1 MLILILLLIWLFI
14 ELFICVLFFVILKTI
29 IIRWYVQI
37 IIDSS
42 IIINLV
48 PRPWKWGLFVFFFAQ
63 IKTYLPLFYFLFIW
77 ILYLLVL
84 LLHSKIMILLKVF
97 IEQSFIILSIN
108 RLIIFFTQIQF
119 LMNQPLKII
128 IFFLLNFELFPF
140 YFFLLNHCIRYS
152 AITCIFSFN
161 FQLAHKL
168 LVNLGPGFLLTV
180 HWWINWLDHVLIW
193 VDDWIQFELML
204 IVFIFYILLQF
215 VS

>member
-1 MLILILLLIWLFI
+1 
-14 ELFICVLFFVILKTI
+14 LKTI

-42 IIINLV
+42 FINNLV

-84 LLHSKIMILLKVF
+84 LLHSKIMIPLKVF

-119 LMNQPLKII
+119 LII
-128 IFFLLNFELFPF
+128 FFFLLNFELFPF
-140 YFFLLNHCIRYS
+140 HFFLLNHCIRYS
-152 AITCIFSFN
+152 AITCIFSYN

-168 LVNLGPGFLLTV
+168 LVNLGPGFFLAV
-180 HWWINWLDHVLIW
+180 HRWINWLDHVLIW
-193 VDDWIQFELML
+193 VDDWIQFKLVL
-204 IVFIFYILLQF
+204 NVFIFSILLQF